1 MMTNF
6 KKNSSKG
13 TANHLLSY
21 VSTNTYSRI
30 EYTCHDYWEIL
41 NIHLVQNIMEIAKLN
56 EGPDLVVRVLLSC
69 ILDFSW
75 LTFNSDSYN
84 ANEYNDKTMILII
97 NRSIK
102 LNNKCN
108 ANFFRFLFKL

>member
-30 EYTCHDYWEIL
+30 H
-41 NIHLVQNIMEIAKLN
+41 
-56 EGPDLVVRVLLSC
+56 LSC

-84 ANEYNDKTMILII
+84 ANKYNDKTMILII